1 MHKTQ
6 ILVLGGG
13 PAGGAV
19 AIGLARLGYPV
30 TLVSEPRPFDAVEG
44 ISDRVLQG
52 LQGAGFN
59 LALEQMAQPSPRRVT
74 WNGVTSAANTERLI
88 PRQAFDQALLQDL
101 KAQGIDVIEGRVIG
115 CQSDANGHEAEIA
128 LASGERLQ
136 LQGDFLVEARGRA
149 APAAGVPRVKG
160 AQTVSLLQY
169 WQGPADTPCSAVQ
182 SFADG
187 WAWMA
192 LRDDGRRYLQLTLDV
207 ASADLPPKRELSDWC
222 RARLGPLE
230 QAQPF
235 MAGAEPSGEVYA
247 RTSTPVLCEHSAGDN
262 WIRVGDAAMAV
273 DPLSGN
279 GIFQALSSALQAPA
293 VVNTLIRH
301 PERATLAKQFHEARI
316 EGLFYRFARIGR
328 DFYAQESRWPTNPFW
343 QGRSQWPD
351 QVPLHLDVT
360 PEQVSTGIR
369 PVVQDGL
376 IREAQVVITPDQPLG
391 IWHLNGLELA
401 PLLEQVR
408 ARPDRTPAE
417 QLSHTQ
423 GPVMG
428 ERLAL
433 WMQQQGWVDVPK
445 GHKQV

>member
-30 TLVSEPRPFDAVEG
+30 TVVSEPRPFDAVEG
-44 ISDRVLQG
+44 ISDRVVQG

-192 LRDDGRRYLQLTLDV
+192 QRADGRRYLQLTLDV
-207 ASADLPPKRELSDWC
+207 ASADLPPKRELGDWC
-222 RARLGPLE
+222 RARLEQLE
-230 QAQPF
+230 QARPF

-301 PERATLAKQFHEARI
+301 PERAVLAKQFHEARI

-328 DFYAQESRWPTNPFW
+328 DFYAQESRWPANPFW
-343 QGRSQWPD
+343 QGRSRWPD

-408 ARPDRTPAE
+408 ARPDLTPAE

-433 WMQQQGWVDVPK
+433 WMQQQGWV
-445 GHKQV
+445 

>member
-1 MHKTQ
+1 MNKTQ

-19 AIGLARLGYPV
+19 AIGLGRLGYPV
-30 TLVSEPRPFDAVEG
+30 TVVSEPRPFDAVEG
-44 ISDRVLQG
+44 ISDRVVQG

-59 LALEQMAQPSPRRVT
+59 LALDQMAQPSPRRVT
-74 WNGVTSAANTERLI
+74 WNGITSAANTERLI

-101 KAQGIDVIEGRVIG
+101 KAQGIQVIEGRVIA
-115 CQSDANGHEAEIA
+115 CHSDATGHTAEIS
-128 LASGERLQ
+128 LASGERRQ

-169 WQGPADTPCSAVQ
+169 WEGPADRSCSAVQ
-182 SFADG
+182 SFVDG

-192 LRDDGRRYLQLTLDV
+192 QRADGRRYLQLTLDV
-207 ASADLPPKRELSDWC
+207 ASADLPPKRELGDWC
-222 RARLGPLE
+222 RERLSQLE

-235 MAGAEPSGEVYA
+235 MADAEPAGEVYA

-328 DFYAQESRWPTNPFW
+328 DFYAQESQWPTNPFW

-351 QVPLHLDVT
+351 QVPLHLEVT
-360 PEQVSTGIR
+360 PAQVSTGVR

-408 ARPDRTPAE
+408 ARPDLTPAE
-417 QLSHTQ
+417 RLSQ
-423 GPVMG
+423 PLGPVMG

-433 WMQQQGWVDVPK
+433 WMQQQGWV
-445 GHKQV
+445 